1 MPDDTPAEVTET
13 DATPQDDAGATPA
26 ADTDIR
32 DPEGLLRTLAT
43 LRDERKAAEKE
54 LRALRAQV
62 KATED
67 AQLTETER
75 LARQLDEVTAERD
88 RLALEAQTAQATSAL
103 TAAAQAAGAIRPD
116 AVAQLAIGDWQEG
129 ADANDL
135 IGTVRSQFPELFRN
149 SPGPADAGQGKGSP
163 APTSMTDLIRRAAG
177 R

>member
-1 MPDDTPAEVTET
+1 MPDDTPEAETPVE
-13 DATPQDDAGATPA
+13 ATPDDTGATPET
-26 ADTDIR
+26 DTEIR

-54 LRALRAQV
+54 LKELRAQV
-62 KATED
+62 KASED

-88 RLALEAQTAQATSAL
+88 RLVHEAQTAQAQTAL
-103 TAAAQAAGAIRPD
+103 TTAAQQAGAIRPD
-116 AVAQLAIGDWQEG
+116 AVAQLAIGQWTEG
-129 ADANDL
+129 SSADDL
-135 IGTVRSQFPELFRN
+135 IGTVRQQFPELFRS

-163 APTSMTDLIRRAAG
+163 APTTMTDLIRRAAG